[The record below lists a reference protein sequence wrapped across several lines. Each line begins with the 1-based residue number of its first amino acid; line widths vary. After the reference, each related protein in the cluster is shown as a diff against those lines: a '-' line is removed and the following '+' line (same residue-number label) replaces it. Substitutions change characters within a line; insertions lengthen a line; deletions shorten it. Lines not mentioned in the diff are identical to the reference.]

1 MMQMLDVGKLESNL
15 NSSAAVQV
23 LNHLWQKQAFAN
35 HWKQQQKESA
45 ILPFLY
51 LLRYHQRSR
60 NIAGDI
66 SVLLQLPKSIQ
77 GANSAS
83 HWRVKNACGS
93 AFRIGKKEEE
103 VHQGPN
109 HKNKK
114 EGVQNPFTNTVL
126 LLQRMMVNKEQ
137 VFWSRSCSIIDPK
150 VLRGLYALDVPSEK
164 CAMDWR
170 NVHCFSYYYALP
182 PPPPQPPPRLTN

>member
-1 MMQMLDVGKLESNL
+1 M
-15 NSSAAVQV
+15 
-23 LNHLWQKQAFAN
+23 
-35 HWKQQQKESA
+35 
-45 ILPFLY
+45 
-51 LLRYHQRSR
+51 
-60 NIAGDI
+60 
-66 SVLLQLPKSIQ
+66 
-77 GANSAS
+77 
-83 HWRVKNACGS
+83 KNACGS

-182 PPPPQPPPRLTN
+182 PPPPPQPPPRLTN